1 MVRKRTLREGVSVAG
16 SPSKVSIRYDVSVDH
31 IYVLIDEGAIP
42 AYDAGFVRKR
52 LIFFD
57 DFERWLRS
65 TRVRIADVSKPSID
79 HGAEGET

>member
-1 MVRKRTLREGVSVAG
+1 MVRKRTLQKCVSVAG
-16 SPSKVSIRYDVSVDH
+16 SPSKVSLRYDVSVDH
-31 IYVLIDEGAIP
+31 VYGLIDEGIIP

-65 TRVRIADVSKPSID
+65 TRVRTADVLKPSID